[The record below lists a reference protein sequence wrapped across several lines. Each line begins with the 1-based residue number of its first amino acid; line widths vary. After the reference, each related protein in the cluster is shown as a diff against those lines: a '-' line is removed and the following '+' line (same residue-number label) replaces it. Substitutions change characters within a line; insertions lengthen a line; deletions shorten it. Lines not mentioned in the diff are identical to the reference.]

1 MNVVYFGRG
10 LWLTIFFVTLT
21 YILRVSNGIPLADEW
36 RWITELL
43 IPYSNSNISLYNYIT
58 GEYEF
63 LSHSHFLTL
72 LALLLSYKYF
82 NLELF
87 YLSFVGI
94 LFWVASFFL
103 LMLLIE
109 FFLKKSKADN
119 TTYICSII
127 MTATGF
133 GTITSDFPWLLVMFE
148 YVYFFHAI
156 VLMFLFY
163 LHMKGKISN
172 IIFYLSLIWCCL
184 FSETIGFVAVLSVL
198 FCSVAFLLFKVDGYS
213 FKNSFFILFCIGA
226 TLCFQYFFIGIG
238 IGSGGQSKLL
248 TIFALYK
255 SPLDAFNMLF
265 SSFTQPLIDAS
276 ILKAQFGSHYKL
288 AKFIFGICLMTLF
301 VYLSFVTL
309 IHKKIE
315 TKPLVILMFS
325 YSLGACVLIM
335 ISRYGDFGADVLDA
349 QRFTRLFSLYYVAIG
364 FLYTCLPG
372 HKKLKSITSMLM
384 FCLFTISAYYQHTN
398 AHYVISYFDDIKNEM
413 RDFNSNSHL
422 DEKVGRCSDNYCDT
436 AIEFM
441 KDNHLSVYK

>member
-1 MNVVYFGRG
+1 MNIVYIGRG

-43 IPYSNSNISLYNYIT
+43 IPYSSSKISLYHYIT

-63 LSHSHFLTL
+63 LSHSHFITL
-72 LALLLSYKYF
+72 FALLLSYKF
-82 NLELF
+82 FDLELF
-87 YLSFVGI
+87 ALSFVGI
-94 LFWVASFFL
+94 IFWVASFLL

-109 FFLKKSKADN
+109 SFLKKNKADN

-156 VLMFLFY
+156 VLMILFF
-163 LHMKGKISN
+163 LHMKGRVSN
-172 IIFYLSLIWCCL
+172 VVFYLFLIWCCL
-184 FSETIGFVAVLSVL
+184 FSETIGFTSVLSVL
-198 FCSVAFLLFKVDGYS
+198 FCSVIFWLFKVDNYS
-213 FKNSFFILFCIGA
+213 FKNSFFILFCVGV
-226 TLCFQYFFIGIG
+226 TLCIQYFILGVG

-255 SPLDAFNMLF
+255 SPLDAFNMLS

-276 ILKAQFGSHYKL
+276 ILKTQFGSHYKF
-288 AKFIFGICLMTLF
+288 AKIIFGICLMTLF
-301 VYLSFVTL
+301 VYLLIVTL
-309 IHKKIE
+309 INKIVE

-325 YSLGACVLIM
+325 YSFGACVLIM
-335 ISRYGDFGADVLDA
+335 ISRYGDFGGDVLDA
-349 QRFTRLFSLYYVAIG
+349 QRFTRLFSLYYVAVG
-364 FLYTCLPG
+364 FLYVYLPG
-372 HKKLKSITSMLM
+372 HKKLKSITSMCM
-384 FCLFTISAYYQHTN
+384 ICLFTISAYYQHTN
-398 AHYVISYFDDIKNEM
+398 AHYVVNYFDDIIKEM
-413 RDFNSNSHL
+413 NDFNSNSHL
-422 DEKVGRCSDNYCDT
+422 DEKVGRCSDNYCDS